1 MPKGIDP
8 AKWLEEYDPGVP
20 VFGALDTGRMVLAAH
35 KCNAWVALHASPE
48 LRMEV
53 ALAWLSAEAQ
63 AVGCERVLRGIEL
76 LGDFIDAEDS
86 VAGDDPW

>member
-35 KCNAWVALHASPE
+35 KGNVWIALHANPE

-53 ALAWLSAEAQ
+53 ALAWLAAEAQ
-63 AVGCERVLRGIEL
+63 AAECGRILRDVEQLGVFIE
-76 LGDFIDAEDS
+76 AEDG
-86 VAGDDPW
+86 VAMGGS